1 MTLQDADTRLRAVV
15 DLAFGGVHHVGK
27 ITKYEDGSPPMWS
40 FTVSEGLSTFDASA
54 LTRLVVAAHDQC
66 VRVSIYPGGAGWQL
80 CLASPPDDGDGDH
93 DREEDR
99 LADDHMKRSAPLRR
113 VTGLSRSTTR
123 LRPRSK
129 RVAKLYREV

>member
-66 VRVSIYPGGAGWQL
+66 VRVSIYPGGPRRLKVWLHVRPGRDGNYASHRHPTMETAIATARKIAWQ
-80 CLASPPDDGDGDH
+80 
-93 DREEDR
+93 
-99 LADDHMKRSAPLRR
+99 M
-113 VTGLSRSTTR
+113 TT
-123 LRPRSK
+123 
-129 RVAKLYREV
+129 